1 MHRVTTGRLIA
12 KVTAA
17 GDTVLGT
24 VPAGK
29 VWQIISHVNVS
40 GTHLAGAVGEIRF
53 RDAGGVVRERVAQIQ
68 AGAVPTVAAASVRV
82 NLSAGDQVVY
92 NSNNASTW
100 GAIVSY
106 FER

>member
-12 KVTAA
+12 AVTAA

-24 VPAGK
+24 VPAGR

-40 GTHLAGAVGEIRF
+40 GPHLAGAIGEIRF
-53 RDAGGVVRERVAQIQ
+53 LDSAGVIRERVAQIT
-68 AGAVPTVAAASVRV
+68 AGSGPQVGAASVRII
-82 NLSAGDQVVY
+82 LAAGDKVVY
-92 NSNNASTW
+92 HSSNASTW
-100 GAIVSY
+100 GVLVSY